1 MSYKQRKV
9 VEIMTEITAI
19 KGQTSYDVSGVK
31 PEVARVCYRLPTENF
46 KDLTSGDYTWTTTG
60 SGYSLQINNEV
71 VRNTAEAYQVY
82 YVHDI
87 QSSKYTTDFEVDI
100 NTLVTRY
107 NEAVDDIHRLW
118 LFTQKLAFV
127 SDDTT
132 IPITLPQL
140 GEDEIWMRKGDGYV
154 GVTLTD
160 AEGMILDM
168 INKYVTDKKQEI
180 SDHVTA
186 ELVKADKH
194 ILDETLKRI
203 QEITEHTNVMKQEI
217 TDLTTAQKKIL
228 LDYVNLTLKPMLLA
242 YVNDEL
248 KPMLLTYV
256 NTVLKPDLESYTTA
270 KKGELNTAT
279 QGHLQTLINKTN
291 ELLALLVAKESE
303 LETALSN
310 FTDTLKTALN
320 NHTNEKKSEITIHA
334 NSESQRVQA
343 EVVAKGEEVKDEI
356 NQLIPDNIGVRVE
369 ALEGNRVLRSGD
381 TMTGTLN
388 INVKGKD
395 KVVLK
400 SEGAI
405 DGVIGSDADGVIV
418 GNSKSGKSIRLN
430 NDGVGIYPSTS
441 LKTKAKDL
449 SEAVNELLDN
459 KLDKGTYPGNA
470 SDLNTEISKIA
481 STTQL
486 GRIIVGDNLT
496 IDEAGRLSGHPFP
509 NYKGIYSEG
518 TSYAIGDVVNV
529 TGHEPCYVFET
540 TLCEMSDPQHPKY
553 FKKVYRI
560 EDTMYYVKEK
570 DGFEILF
577 TKEEKIPFYTIPQ
590 KGEQQNYKSTVDD
603 YFPYSD
609 IRGVVFDGFVGTTIA
624 QILDKNDATKQS
636 NGSPSNL
643 TTLGNVM
650 NEYPKF
656 YCQVK
661 MTPQGRRYRIFSYK
675 NPTKKIAMGI
685 KPHPVFKKP
694 DGSYKNFEYLSR
706 YKGSHDGTRVGSL
719 SGKSP
724 YVNITQGTFRDKCR
738 NGRNTNWNMLT
749 FEQISMLQCLYIVE
763 FGDLNSQ
770 AVLGQGRA
778 NTSSASA
785 TGTCNALGMRS
796 GRISTDDANGNVCYR
811 GYEDFYANI
820 WDFIDGFMISNNG
833 YHYTNDPSKFG
844 NLSAMTLFPKTLN
857 FKIPNG
863 YVDKMEVIDGYEHL
877 LIPYGTTG
885 SATTYYCD
893 IFYSHDAGEENI
905 ALFGG
910 GWADG
915 AACGCFCLSCH
926 DVASDSGAAVGG
938 RLSVFI

>member
-9 VEIMTEITAI
+9 VEIMAEITAI

-132 IPITLPQL
+132 IPIILPQL

-180 SDHVTA
+180 SDHVTAHVTA

-310 FTDTLKTALN
+310 LAETLKTALN

-343 EVVAKGEEVKDEI
+343 EVVAKGEEVKDEV
-356 NQLIPDNIGVRVE
+356 NQLIPDNLGVRVG

-388 INVKGKD
+388 INMESKD

-400 SEGAI
+400 SKDVI
-405 DGVIGSDADGVIV
+405 DGVVGSDADGVIV
-418 GNSKSGKSIRLN
+418 GNSKSGNSIRLN

-441 LKTKAKDL
+441 LKTEAKDL
-449 SEAVNELLDN
+449 SGAVNELLDN
-459 KLDKGTYPGNA
+459 KH
-470 SDLNTEISKIA
+470 KIEYKIIG
-481 STTQL
+481 STTEEL
-486 GRIIVGDNLT
+486 NILDFALT
-496 IDEAGRLSGHPFP
+496 AV
-509 NYKGIYSEG
+509 KG
-518 TSYAIGDVVNV
+518 
-529 TGHEPCYVFET
+529 
-540 TLCEMSDPQHPKY
+540 
-553 FKKVYRI
+553 
-560 EDTMYYVKEK
+560 
-570 DGFEILF
+570 
-577 TKEEKIPFYTIPQ
+577 
-590 KGEQQNYKSTVDD
+590 NYKS
-603 YFPYSD
+603 
-609 IRGVVFDGFVGTTIA
+609 
-624 QILDKNDATKQS
+624 QS
-636 NGSPSNL
+636 GSNL
-643 TTLGNVM
+643 ITGLPDGVSKAFECRITSINESAGYSTIELKPFNSNDVYINTQRSSKAGEDYPVWIGWNKLLNDRDGSDFVKKVGDEMTGTLIIKGQADNKSVLYNEGFIDLHKDTNPVVRFYNTEGGAYIGRYGQGVNAINIGNSVS
-650 NEYPKF
+650 NCF
-656 YCQVK
+656 
-661 MTPQGRRYRIFSYK
+661 YRIYDNGVHEALLNSATAYYDINFS
-675 NPTKKIAMGI
+675 NANR
-685 KPHPVFKKP
+685 
-694 DGSYKNFEYLSR
+694 DGSFILK
-706 YKGSHDGTRVGSL
+706 
-719 SGKSP
+719 
-724 YVNITQGTFRDKCR
+724 
-738 NGRNTNWNMLT
+738 
-749 FEQISMLQCLYIVE
+749 
-763 FGDLNSQ
+763 
-770 AVLGQGRA
+770 
-778 NTSSASA
+778 SSATA
-785 TGTCNALGMRS
+785 TGTNGSGHNGHIVFQNTYQGSLKSISATATDHRSFIFVNHKTLEYPSIFKFRNSAGSENQVDLVWMTNNINNLNETYLNRGTGGTIFGPIDVRNTHNANSYYSRGTIVSAGAITSSDNVTAYSDKRLKKNIRPLHDCLEL
-796 GRISTDDANGNVCYR
+796 ISKLDVYRYDWKENGKKDIGVIAQEVEEVFPEFVIEVQDETK
-811 GYEDFYANI
+811 GTVKTVDYAKLATI
-820 WDFIDGFMISNNG
+820 SLKGIKELVGMISELRDDIKQLKEEVNG
-833 YHYTNDPSKFG
+833 
-844 NLSAMTLFPKTLN
+844 KTQN
-857 FKIPNG
+857 
-863 YVDKMEVIDGYEHL
+863 
-877 LIPYGTTG
+877 
-885 SATTYYCD
+885 
-893 IFYSHDAGEENI
+893 
-905 ALFGG
+905 
-910 GWADG
+910 
-915 AACGCFCLSCH
+915 
-926 DVASDSGAAVGG
+926 
-938 RLSVFI
+938 R

>member
-9 VEIMTEITAI
+9 VEIMAEITAI

-31 PEVARVCYRLPTENF
+31 PEIVRVCYRLPTENF

-132 IPITLPQL
+132 IPIILPQL

-186 ELVKADKH
+186 ELVKVDKH

-291 ELLALLVAKESE
+291 ELLALLIAKESE

-310 FTDTLKTALN
+310 FTETLKTALN

-356 NQLIPDNIGVRVE
+356 NQLTPDNIGVRVE

-381 TMTGTLN
+381 VMTGTLN
-388 INVKGKD
+388 INMEGKD

-400 SEGAI
+400 SKGTI
-405 DGVIGSDADGVIV
+405 DGVIGSDTDGVIV
-418 GNSKSGKSIRLN
+418 ENSKSGESIRLN

-441 LKTKAKDL
+441 LKTEAKDL

-459 KLDKGTYPGNA
+459 KLDKGDVSEDYNTGKKIVNKINGLAGGYNGKFPLTVASKNGIYLLPATNKFYVCVENYSGSSLTAPNA
-470 SDLNTEISKIA
+470 NFEELSVFQNRNKLENLNKIKLIFNNKQ
-481 STTQL
+481 TTNTGIFTL
-486 GRIIVGDNLT
+486 DDSI
-496 IDEAGRLSGHPFP
+496 E
-509 NYKGIYSEG
+509 NYKFINIIYAFGGDPTNLVAVGSATFCTDFLKSHYNAG
-518 TSYAIGDVVNV
+518 LTFATTS
-529 TGHEPCYVFET
+529 
-540 TLCEMSDPQHPKY
+540 
-553 FKKVYRI
+553 
-560 EDTMYYVKEK
+560 
-570 DGFEILF
+570 
-577 TKEEKIPFYTIPQ
+577 
-590 KGEQQNYKSTVDD
+590 
-603 YFPYSD
+603 
-609 IRGVVFDGFVGTTIA
+609 IA
-624 QILDKNDATKQS
+624 E
-636 NGSPSNL
+636 NGSD
-643 TTLGNVM
+643 V
-650 NEYPKF
+650 
-656 YCQVK
+656 
-661 MTPQGRRYRIFSYK
+661 
-675 NPTKKIAMGI
+675 
-685 KPHPVFKKP
+685 
-694 DGSYKNFEYLSR
+694 
-706 YKGSHDGTRVGSL
+706 
-719 SGKSP
+719 
-724 YVNITQGTFRDKCR
+724 
-738 NGRNTNWNMLT
+738 T
-749 FEQISMLQCLYIVE
+749 FEQLYVKFINGTQINIE
-763 FGDLNSQ
+763 ENRGTN
-770 AVLGQGRA
+770 
-778 NTSSASA
+778 NA
-785 TGTCNALGMRS
+785 TL
-796 GRISTDDANGNVCYR
+796 
-811 GYEDFYANI
+811 
-820 WDFIDGFMISNNG
+820 SNN
-833 YHYTNDPSKFG
+833 
-844 NLSAMTLFPKTLN
+844 
-857 FKIPNG
+857 KIYQIYAWN
-863 YVDKMEVIDGYEHL
+863 
-877 LIPYGTTG
+877 
-885 SATTYYCD
+885 
-893 IFYSHDAGEENI
+893 
-905 ALFGG
+905 
-910 GWADG
+910 
-915 AACGCFCLSCH
+915 
-926 DVASDSGAAVGG
+926 
-938 RLSVFI
+938 